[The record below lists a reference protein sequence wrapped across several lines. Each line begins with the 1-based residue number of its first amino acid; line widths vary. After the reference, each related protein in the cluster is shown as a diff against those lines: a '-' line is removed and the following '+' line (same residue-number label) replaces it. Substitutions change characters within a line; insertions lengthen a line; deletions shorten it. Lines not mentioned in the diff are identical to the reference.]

1 MKYNCTDAAA
11 LSINDDDEIKSVER
25 QDINGNYLHQIFL
38 FLNISLELK
47 QNMCTVKN
55 VSEIRMPFII

>member
-38 FLNISLELK
+38 FLNI
-47 QNMCTVKN
+47 C
-55 VSEIRMPFII
+55 I

>member
-38 FLNISLELK
+38 FLNIFK
-47 QNMCTVKN
+47 FGTKAKYVH
-55 VSEIRMPFII
+55 R